1 MYDLNIKIQ
10 TSYIQYR
17 INLSLVSLIFFQQ
30 TILLF
35 IFFYL
40 LQLIYVYFKNTHQN
54 QMTST
59 NSCQPIIFLV
69 KHFYVIC
76 EVNIYNLLLLNY
88 YLVAKANAKDF
99 FVEGIQCV
107 NKSE

>member
-1 MYDLNIKIQ
+1 
-10 TSYIQYR
+10 
-17 INLSLVSLIFFQQ
+17 
-30 TILLF
+30 
-35 IFFYL
+35 
-40 LQLIYVYFKNTHQN
+40 
-54 QMTST
+54 MTST